1 MSGLAPPDSKPHP
14 LDTRY
19 ASAQIKNQTMTCE
32 TTNEDRTFWRR
43 IRSFIGEALSDN
55 ETDFTTGPINR
66 ALGLLAIPMMLE
78 MAMEAIF
85 AVVDIAFV
93 SRLGTNAIAAVG
105 LTEALITVLYA
116 LAIGLGMGLTAM
128 ISRRIGAKDTVSAAY
143 VMGQAIW
150 VGAAIS
156 VVIAAVGVSYAS
168 DLLSMMGAS
177 DGVIAEGSGFTAMLL
192 GGNASILFL
201 FLLNAGFRGT
211 GDAPVALRALTVA
224 NGLNIALDPCLIFGL
239 GPFPELGVTGA
250 AVATTTGRG
259 IGVAY
264 LLWYLFA
271 GRGRLKFRVRNLA
284 ISPEL
289 ITRMIRISLGGIS
302 QFLIATSSWIAIIR
316 IVALYGSAPIAAY
329 TIAIRLIEFVFLP
342 AWGLGNAA
350 ATLVGQNLG
359 AARAD
364 RAEKSVWTAARYNVI
379 FMTVMGAI
387 FVGLAP
393 QIVGLFTDD
402 SEIHAYGVSC
412 LRILGVGY
420 PMYAVGMIVIQA
432 LNGAGDTRTP
442 TILNFIVFWLLQIP
456 LAYWLAT
463 SAGFGPNGVF
473 LSIVASESTLT
484 VLGVLVFRRGAWRT
498 LQV

>member
-1 MSGLAPPDSKPHP
+1 MTYEQIIRNQGL
-14 LDTRY
+14 
-19 ASAQIKNQTMTCE
+19 
-32 TTNEDRTFWRR
+32 WRR
-43 IRSFIGEALSDN
+43 FRNFVSEALSDN

-78 MAMEAIF
+78 MAMEAVF

-116 LAIGLGMGLTAM
+116 LAIGLGMGVTAM
-128 ISRRIGAKDTVSAAY
+128 ISRRIGAKDPIAAAY

-150 VGAAIS
+150 VGLAIS
-156 VVIAAVGVSYAS
+156 IVIGSLGVIYAA
-168 DLLSMMGAS
+168 DLLGMMGAS
-177 DGVIAEGSGFTAMLL
+177 EGVISEGKGFTAMLL

-201 FLLNAGFRGT
+201 FLLNAGFRGA
-211 GDAPVALRALTVA
+211 GDAPVALRSLTLA
-224 NGLNIALDPCLIFGL
+224 NGLNIMLDPCVIFGL

-250 AVATTTGRG
+250 AVATTIGRG

-264 LLWYLFA
+264 LLWYLFS
-271 GRGRLKFRVRNLA
+271 GRGRLQFGMRNLA
-284 ISPEL
+284 IAPSL
-289 ITRMIRISLGGIS
+289 IVRMIRISLGGIA

-316 IVALYGSAPIAAY
+316 VVALYGSAPIAAY

-359 AARAD
+359 AERPD
-364 RAEKSVWTAARYNVI
+364 RAERAVWAASRYNTL
-379 FMTVMGAI
+379 FMTVLGLVF
-387 FVGLAP
+387 FVLAP
-393 QIVGLFTDD
+393 AIVGLFTDD
-402 SEIHAYGVSC
+402 PEIRRYGINC

-442 TILNFIVFWLLQIP
+442 SFLNFIVFWMLQIP

-463 SAGFGPNGVF
+463 SVGMGPNGVF
-473 LSIVASESTLT
+473 TAIVLSESALT
-484 VLGVLVFRRGAWRT
+484 VLGVIVFRRGNWRT
-498 LQV
+498 QEV